1 MHTVHLEMM
10 TRPCSQYRLRIHLLQ
25 GSHIVV
31 KMQNLPRSDYPRSFV
46 HKHASLTAKDI
57 WRRKNSVK
65 YPQIDR
71 KLCKSVFRCSTL
83 VLCSVLHTGKIENY
97 SDKHV
102 CCSRHPP
109 SKTECSYFCCQL
121 KFFSLEIK
129 YRNYMY
135 MYHNFHQQNISYSII
150 KSLKYNR
157 TQVGYW
163 NTASTSW
170 IDTTQER

>member
-109 SKTECSYFCCQL
+109 FQNRVFL
-121 KFFSLEIK
+121 FLLPIK
-129 YRNYMY
+129 VL
-135 MYHNFHQQNISYSII
+135 QS
-150 KSLKYNR
+150 
-157 TQVGYW
+157 W
-163 NTASTSW
+163 NKV
-170 IDTTQER
+170 